1 VAELNDPNDQAAFTE
16 LLGLLAAAES
26 DDEASETPQAGEMLL
41 EDAFFDGIDLE
52 GETEDPRPLE
62 HSFDASDFDD
72 PRLQFIFEKT
82 KLHIR
87 DACKVNTKPGPRAR
101 ALRWVFVPNAPD
113 ENGLTFELCCT
124 ALGARATVLR
134 ARAQHQL
141 WKAGVVITAP
151 LDPEAV
157 PLPSTFASEIRTL
170 IGVAACV
177 DLANLCWDWPGIS
190 GVLLREQ
197 ARRLFDMDEQQ
208 YRLAL
213 KELMANGY
221 VAATSTCLYF
231 VARNPDL
238 LPPAQL
244 RRFSFA
250 RSIHGDS

>member
-1 VAELNDPNDQAAFTE
+1 MAELNEPNDQAAFAE
-16 LLGLLAAAES
+16 LLGLLADVEAES
-26 DDEASETPQAGEMLL
+26 VETDAPQDSESSL
-41 EDAFFDGIDLE
+41 EEAFFEGIDLE

-72 PRLQFIFEKT
+72 PRLQFIFDQT

-101 ALRWVFVPNAPD
+101 ALRWVFVPTAPD
-113 ENGLTFELCCT
+113 ADGLTFDLCCT

-141 WKAGVVITAP
+141 WKAGVVLTAP

-157 PLPSTFASEIRTL
+157 PLPATFTSEIRTL
-170 IGVAACV
+170 IGVASCV
-177 DLANLCWDWPGIS
+177 ELANLCWDWPGIS
-190 GVLLREQ
+190 GVLLRDQ
-197 ARRLFDMDEQQ
+197 ARKLYGINDQQ
-208 YRLAL
+208 YQLAL

-238 LPPAQL
+238 MAPAQL